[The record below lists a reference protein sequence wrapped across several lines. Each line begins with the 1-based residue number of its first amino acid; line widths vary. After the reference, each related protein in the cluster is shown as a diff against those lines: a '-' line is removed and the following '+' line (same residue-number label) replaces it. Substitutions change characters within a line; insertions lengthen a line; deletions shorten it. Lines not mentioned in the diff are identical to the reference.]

1 MALSLRADCFW
12 HGGGAGRQLMAQ
24 IILSLC
30 FEVAIFIVP
39 RSPDVRAKLS
49 KEHVAQFVY

>member
-1 MALSLRADCFW
+1 MALSLHADCFW
-12 HGGGAGRQLMAQ
+12 QGGGRQLMAQ

-30 FEVAIFIVP
+30 FEVVIFIVP

-49 KEHVAQFVY
+49 KEHVAQFMY